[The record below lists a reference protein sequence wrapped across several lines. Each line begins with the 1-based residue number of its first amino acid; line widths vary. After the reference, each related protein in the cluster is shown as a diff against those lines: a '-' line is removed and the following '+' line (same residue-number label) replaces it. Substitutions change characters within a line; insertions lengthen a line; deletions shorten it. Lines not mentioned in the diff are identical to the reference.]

1 MSDADPQEL
10 GLVSKLAIAFALVL
24 IATGMIWHGVTVA
37 TVGRLWHDLV
47 DRPDGPMA
55 FRFILQPAMATIAA
69 IRDGRKDVRPNRAPY
84 LATVLGSRQ
93 ERMARLQEGVNA
105 TARIFLLGIVMDGI
119 YQALVLKRFYPNGA
133 VIIALLLAFVP
144 YLLIRGL
151 VVRVARYRRGNA
163 LPDETR

>member
-24 IATGMIWHGVTVA
+24 IATGIIWHGVTVA

-69 IRDGRKDVRPNRAPY
+69 IRDGRKDARANRAPY
-84 LATVLGSRQ
+84 LAANFG
-93 ERMARLQEGVNA
+93 
-105 TARIFLLGIVMDGI
+105 
-119 YQALVLKRFYPNGA
+119 
-133 VIIALLLAFVP
+133 
-144 YLLIRGL
+144 
-151 VVRVARYRRGNA
+151 
-163 LPDETR
+163 